1 MQQLTLAYQNMVVNN
16 LNRLKSIARS
26 YSKNEDREDLFQ
38 EILYQLW
45 RGYQSFENKSQLDT
59 WVYRVALNT
68 AISYV
73 RKEKTQPQLVSG
85 NNLNWVEPH
94 HDGEF
99 QDSVEIL
106 EKFLSQLNKIDRA
119 IMMLYLDDIKQKQIS
134 EITGQSTNVI
144 SVRINRMK
152 QKFQQLHVE

>member
-1 MQQLTLAYQNMVVNN
+1 MQKMTLAYQDMVAKN

-26 YSKNEDREDLFQ
+26 YSKSEDTEDLLQ

-45 RGYQSFENKSQLDT
+45 RGYQSFENKSQLST
-59 WVYRVALNT
+59 WVYKVALNT

-73 RKEKTQPQLVSG
+73 RKVNTQPKLISD
-85 NNLNWVEPH
+85 NHITWVEPH

-99 QDSVEIL
+99 QDSVAIL
-106 EKFLSQLNKIDRA
+106 ERFLFQLNKIDRA
-119 IMMLYLDDIKQKQIS
+119 IMLLYLDDIKQKEIS
-134 EITGQSTNVI
+134 EITGQNINVV

-152 QKFQQLHVE
+152 QKFQDLHME

>member
-1 MQQLTLAYQNMVVNN
+1 VQQLTLAYQDMLANN

-73 RKEKTQPQLVSG
+73 RKEKTQPQIVSG
-85 NNLNWVEPH
+85 NNLTWVEPH

-99 QDSVEIL
+99 QDSIDLL

-119 IMMLYLDDIKQKQIS
+119 IMMLYLDDMKQKQIS